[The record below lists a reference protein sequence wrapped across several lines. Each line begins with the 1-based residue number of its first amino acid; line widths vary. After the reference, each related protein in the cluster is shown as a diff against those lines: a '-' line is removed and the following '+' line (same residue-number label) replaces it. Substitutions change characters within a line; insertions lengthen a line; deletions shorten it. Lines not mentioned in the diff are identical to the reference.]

1 MANFKKFMSGT
12 LATLILVGMLANGIS
27 ARDFEDVS
35 SDNRYSEQIGILS
48 DIGIIK
54 GTSENEFSP
63 DEPVTREQMALFL
76 FRLMIANDNAGPIN
90 STSFTDLYDDT
101 YS

>member
-12 LATLILVGMLANGIS
+12 LAALILVGMLANGIS
-27 ARDFEDVS
+27 AKEFEDVG

-63 DEPVTREQMALFL
+63 GRACNP
-76 FRLMIANDNAGPIN
+76 
-90 STSFTDLYDDT
+90 
-101 YS
+101 